1 MPKQI
6 EEVMAETMQLN
17 LEDRAQL
24 VGKLLLSLDEPTE
37 SEVERLWLDEASR
50 RLTEYRQC
58 KIKGLPADEVFRRA
72 IDELS

>member
-37 SEVERLWLDEASR
+37 SEVERLWLDEAAR
-50 RLTEYRQC
+50 RLAEYRHG
-58 KIKGLPADEVFRRA
+58 KVKGLAADEVFRRA
-72 IDELS
+72 IAELS

>member
-6 EEVMAETMQLN
+6 EEVMAETMELN

-24 VGKLLLSLDEPTE
+24 VGKLILSLDEPTE

-50 RLTEYRQC
+50 RLAEFRQG
-58 KIKGLPADEVFRRA
+58 KVKGLPADEVFRRA
-72 IDELS
+72 IAEFS

>member
-6 EEVMAETMQLN
+6 EKVMAETMRLN

-50 RLTEYRQC
+50 RLGEYRQG

>member
-37 SEVERLWLDEASR
+37 SEVERLWLD
-50 RLTEYRQC
+50 
-58 KIKGLPADEVFRRA
+58 
-72 IDELS
+72 